1 MKYVYRI
8 FIFIAVVFLLGA
20 LGLTFIFAPR
30 GEKLDSNKNA
40 KSEVKKAEPTKV
52 SVFNDD
58 KDIVHILLIGVDQSE
73 VTYVDDNSQRA
84 DIIMLLSIDPKI
96 DKVQILSI
104 PRDTYIKIKGYDNY
118 KMNAAYARGGVDLQ
132 VEMVED
138 FLNVD
143 ISHYITVNYD
153 AVKEL
158 VDAIGGV
165 EIYTPEYKYS
175 DPSTIPPLEINFEE
189 GLHLLDGEDAV
200 KYLRIRKIYQ
210 NQDIDRI
217 KAQQDFIMKIFDKMQ
232 SPSLILKLPKLVSI
246 ANRNIE
252 TDLSYGELAFLA
264 YYGMNLEKKDINM
277 EVLEGSGYRRGGV
290 DYYKINKG
298 YAQSKISDFEAIRDS
313 EEQNVNLDEMT
324 EEEQQKYLEH
334 REKLEN
340 LKSESAKKSNDENI
354 NEE

>member
-8 FIFIAVVFLLGA
+8 FIFITVVFLLGA
-20 LGLTFIFAPR
+20 LGLTFIFSPR
-30 GEKLDSNKNA
+30 GAQLGSNK
-40 KSEVKKAEPTKV
+40 SEDKKTENEEPKKV
-52 SVFNDD
+52 SVFDED

-73 VTYVDDNSQRA
+73 VTYVTDNSQRA
-84 DIIMLLSIDPKI
+84 DTIMLLSIDPKI

-118 KMNAAYARGGVDLQ
+118 KMNAAYARGGLDLQ

-138 FLNVD
+138 FLDVD
-143 ISHYITVNYD
+143 IDHYITVNYD

-165 EIYTPEYKYS
+165 EVYTPKYKYT
-175 DPSTIPPLEINFEE
+175 DPSTIPPLEIDFEE
-189 GLHLLDGEDAV
+189 GLHLLDGEDSV
-200 KYLRIRKIYQ
+200 KYLRIRKIYK

-264 YYGMNLEKKDINM
+264 YYGLSLDKSDINM
-277 EVLEGSGYRRGGV
+277 TALEGSRYIRNHI
-290 DYYKINKG
+290 DYYKIDKN
-298 YAQSKISDFEAIRDS
+298 YAQGVVRDFTSMRDNYN
-313 EEQNVNLDEMT
+313 EDEDLSSMT
-324 EEEQQKYLEH
+324 EEERAKYLEQK
-334 REKLEN
+334 EKLRD
-340 LKSESAKKSNDENI
+340 LKSEANKNSN
-354 NEE
+354 